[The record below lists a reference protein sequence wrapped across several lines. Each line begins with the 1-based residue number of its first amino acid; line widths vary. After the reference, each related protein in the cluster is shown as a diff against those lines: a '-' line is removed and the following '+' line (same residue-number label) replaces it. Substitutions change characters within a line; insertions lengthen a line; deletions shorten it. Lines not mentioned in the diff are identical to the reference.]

1 MFYNDLKFLG
11 CSQSDKFEFK
21 TDNEIL
27 EDVECETVVVSKYK
41 NNFQLTDSSF
51 VNGSLASRCAAT
63 SLIVLNALGSAS
75 GSNKASSRPL
85 SYHLCALEGSLCE
98 LISLKKFGYSVF
110 VDNAFKKSF
119 EDAEHSLEEK
129 FDFNFSIPFSLPS
142 SEGINEIRIADQL
155 LAIEEHIKEEY
166 EYVLFYHLADQNRVN
181 NHFCRQA
188 SIKFCDK
195 NHNVNTTVSQNCCN
209 NISAYITHYP
219 ITSTTAA
226 SEILSSTMTT
236 TAASEILSSTMTTTA
251 ASEILSSTMT
261 TTAASEILS
270 STTMISGTLNLTT
283 LRSEIVNLTSSEST
297 ILIPTLITPVSN
309 DTTVLTVVLVAIL
322 SLTVAIF
329 SFLGYRTYVAN
340 KSRHPQ
346 HELGQLRVDEDV
358 ENLL

>member
-1 MFYNDLKFLG
+1 VRAVYFSEKIVFYNDLKFLG

-236 TAASEILSSTMTTTA
+236 TAASEILSST
-251 ASEILSSTMT
+251 I
-261 TTAASEILS
+261 
-270 STTMISGTLNLTT
+270 MISGTLNLTT